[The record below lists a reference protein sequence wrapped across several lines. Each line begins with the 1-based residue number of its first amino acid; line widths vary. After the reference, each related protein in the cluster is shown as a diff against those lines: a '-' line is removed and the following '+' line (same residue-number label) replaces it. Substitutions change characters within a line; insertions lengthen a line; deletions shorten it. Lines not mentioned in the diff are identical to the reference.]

1 MLVELTKS
9 SAIQIYAQRSIGNEM
24 KGLTCSSVRLM
35 MDRAGEN
42 HIVTLHSMDDLDAD
56 WNHRVTLR
64 VVEGDGVR
72 LNNQYLE
79 ILIELLMEEI
89 LSWFR

>member
-1 MLVELTKS
+1 
-9 SAIQIYAQRSIGNEM
+9 
-24 KGLTCSSVRLM
+24 M

-89 LSWFR
+89 LSVDEAGTLVQMKRDNSAW